1 MAMRPGQE
9 EDSYISIII
18 DGFKSPLFWSLLLGA
33 TGVAGLLVGGIIYFA
48 FYTLSYI
55 ALWVLLTGAILV
67 FLSLILSP
75 RAIAIFLVGRKGRYG
90 TNVAIMTVAF
100 FVILL
105 IINFFLYNN
114 PTRIDVT
121 ATRVFSLSDQTLQ
134 IIDDLETEVSQTLF
148 L

>member
-1 MAMRPGQE
+1 M
-9 EDSYISIII
+9 
-18 DGFKSPLFWSLLLGA
+18 
-33 TGVAGLLVGGIIYFA
+33 
-48 FYTLSYI
+48 
-55 ALWVLLTGAILV
+55 
-67 FLSLILSP
+67 
-75 RAIAIFLVGRKGRYG
+75 VGRKGRYG

-134 IIDDLETEVSQTLF
+134 IIDDLETEVIANAF
-148 L
+148 FVD